1 MNPLIERFP
10 LSVKVGGTKCRIN
23 WDFRTVLS
31 CNQNLKPY
39 QCKKEI
45 PQKVLL
51 KILRRVYPEV
61 RIFTEEHIEKWFW
74 FLACGREEPS
84 KKFPKKV
91 AGINSNQPFD
101 FDVDAELIYAGFL
114 QQFQIDLQKENM
126 HWWKFMILLENLG
139 AETKLSKIMEYRTRD
154 LTKKG
159 LTKEERAFYKAM
171 QKYYSLER
179 KGERPD
185 EKAREIEDALLRGE
199 DITALLAGDND

>member
-51 KILRRVYPEV
+51 KILRRFYPEV

-101 FDVDAELIYAGFL
+101 FDVDAELIYAGF
-114 QQFQIDLQKENM
+114 F
-126 HWWKFMILLENLG
+126 
-139 AETKLSKIMEYRTRD
+139 
-154 LTKKG
+154 
-159 LTKEERAFYKAM
+159 
-171 QKYYSLER
+171 
-179 KGERPD
+179 
-185 EKAREIEDALLRGE
+185 
-199 DITALLAGDND
+199 